1 MANVRRAVHPSREGI
16 KKLRRKSAKN
26 LTAPL
31 IYSNNVPFSCF
42 LIGSCSYTTLRKEC
56 EECRSH
62 PPPIVSEVLTYLDV
76 TDDGALK
83 ALLAD
88 AMQRAFEVDR
98 SSEPG
103 FARPPESYTRAHFAY
118 FVELAAYAEYVCSL
132 QGIDVDATVV
142 IGGDAI
148 PIHDFSLLDYDD
160 FIDEKT
166 LIAAALEIAIPDI
179 EAAFPVFFVA
189 FEADIGREVLSKFL
203 AALGVKEVAQGLIET
218 LETLHPTLI
227 EQLAKAV
234 NARRW
239 GLVKKLLERL
249 LNVVRSKKFYTTLA
263 SKVGETA
270 ARKAIGKI
278 AAKFIPI
285 FGWALLIGSFVW
297 AIAEEV

>member
-1 MANVRRAVHPSREGI
+1 MSVA
-16 KKLRRKSAKN
+16 
-26 LTAPL
+26 
-31 IYSNNVPFSCF
+31 
-42 LIGSCSYTTLRKEC
+42 
-56 EECRSH
+56 